1 MERKV
6 EYSGESASLSSGS
19 RWGSGMPSTAKE
31 AAYATLNIQDP
42 NYPELLQKLNS
53 AIGYLGEREREVVI
67 SAYHFAN
74 MLHATHKPRHTGEP
88 YITHP
93 VEVACILASYHVDEE
108 VLVAALLHDVYE
120 DHPDRVRLD
129 DIARFYGTGVAGMC
143 DGVTKISKVSNAH
156 RDEIGRELEERL
168 KKLEKAEN
176 TEVTVKER
184 DRLIQ
189 EKKEIEKR
197 KSKAATIHK
206 LIVAMAKD
214 LRTMMVKLADRI
226 HNMRTLNGHKNP
238 MSQKRIAQETLDI
251 FVPIAARLGAFSIK
265 CELADLAFRYVAP
278 NQYEETR
285 RRVTEILE
293 RRRECLMET
302 MKFLRS
308 VLQKYH
314 IDAKLEY
321 HVNSLYYTYRS
332 FKRNKVYEVDHVRI
346 IVSDDDACYR
356 ALGIVHKDSTQVNTI
371 QDYMGTG
378 KSNGYRALHT
388 YIYYQSREVV
398 PVHICSQEHVAVND
412 CGIFAVYADNKMFSA
427 SEVKSRFEVYQPW
440 IKSLLDAAD
449 RADSMN
455 EYVEYVN
462 DLRGDLLS
470 TDVLAFTPNGDPI
483 DLPMGSIP
491 LDFAYRVHTELGN
504 TCVSA
509 QANGVSVDLLKY
521 EIQPNDIIKILSSH
535 SATPRREW
543 YDACKT
549 QFAKNRIRAW
559 FSKGL
564 ESLNIEAGKRIAT
577 AELTKMSLARLAG
590 DENFLQAVALR
601 LGRPDAN
608 ALLRDLGCWQISHE
622 SFGNQVRQ
630 EVRSGYVYK
639 KKKGSVRRGGKRT
652 IMDMIEV
659 VGGLPEGYK
668 LTWMKCCSV
677 VPGDEIVG
685 YLANNQELRVHRL
698 SCTAAQGLRKLY
710 PERFVQLK
718 WQEVGDDVVRSKV
731 GVFVRCRVHEHIV
744 GNIIASFDEKHEHIC
759 EYFYKEDDDGKYAE
773 MRIYFKAASL
783 NQLNG
788 YIRRILE
795 ISGVEN
801 AVRM

>member
-1 MERKV
+1 
-6 EYSGESASLSSGS
+6 
-19 RWGSGMPSTAKE
+19 MPLTAVN
-31 AAYATLNIQDP
+31 AAYASLNIQDP
-42 NYPELLQKLNS
+42 DYPQLLEKLRS
-53 AIGYLGEREREVVI
+53 SITYLGEREQEVVI

-93 VEVACILASYHVDEE
+93 VEVACILASYFVDEE

-129 DIARFYGTGVAGMC
+129 DIARFYGTGVASMC

-168 KKLEKAEN
+168 KKLAKAEDSEN
-176 TEVTVKER
+176 AAKER

-189 EKKEIEKR
+189 ENKEIEKR

-251 FVPIAARLGAFSIK
+251 FVPIAGRLGAFNIK
-265 CELADLAFRYVAP
+265 CELADLAFKYVAP
-278 NQYEETR
+278 HQYEETR
-285 RRVTEILE
+285 KRVAEILE

-302 MKFLRS
+302 MKFLRGA
-308 VLQKYH
+308 LQKCN
-314 IDAKLEY
+314 IEAKLEY
-321 HVNSLYYTYRS
+321 HVNSLHYVYRN
-332 FKRNKVYEVDHVRI
+332 FKRHKVYEVDHIRI
-346 IVSDDDACYR
+346 IVADDDTCYR
-356 ALGIVHKDSTQVNTI
+356 TLGIVHKDSTQVNTMH
-371 QDYMGTG
+371 DYLGTS

-388 YIYYQSREVV
+388 CIYYQSREVV
-398 PVHICSQEHVAVND
+398 PVHICSKDHVAVND
-412 CGIFAVYADNKMFSA
+412 CGIFAAYTDSKLS
-427 SEVKSRFEVYQPW
+427 SGSDVKSRFEVYQPW

-470 TDVLAFTPNGDPI
+470 TDVLAFTPDGDPI

-491 LDFAYRVHTELGN
+491 IDFAYRVHTELGN

-521 EIQPNDIIKILSSH
+521 EIKPNDIIKILSSH

-543 YDACKT
+543 YNACRT

-564 ESLNIEAGKRIAT
+564 ESLNIDAGKRIA
-577 AELTKMSLARLAG
+577 AVELTKMSLARLMD
-590 DENFLQAVALR
+590 DENFLKAVASR
-601 LGRPDAN
+601 LGKPDVATMF
-608 ALLRDLGCWQISHE
+608 RELGCWQISDE
-622 SFGNQVRQ
+622 NFGDKVRQ
-630 EVRSGYVYK
+630 EVRSGYFYK
-639 KKKGSVRRGGKRT
+639 KKKGSARREGKRT

-685 YLANNQELRVHRL
+685 YLANNHELRVHRM
-698 SCTAAQGLRKLY
+698 SCTASQGLRKLY

-759 EYFYKEDDDGKYAE
+759 EYYYKEDDDGKYAE

-788 YIRRILE
+788 YIHRILDVE
-795 ISGVEN
+795 GVES

>member
-1 MERKV
+1 MGTEL
-6 EYSGESASLSSGS
+6 EHDSAAASLNDSNRCGTA
-19 RWGSGMPSTAKE
+19 MPASAVD
-31 AAYATLNIQDP
+31 AAYATLNIVDP
-42 NYPELLQKLNS
+42 DYPELLEKLHS
-53 AIGYLGEREREVVI
+53 HVSYLGEREQGVVV

-74 MLHATHKPRHTGEP
+74 MLHASHKPRHTGEP

-120 DHPDRVRLD
+120 DHPDRVRLE
-129 DIARFYGTGVAGMC
+129 DIARFYGTEVAGMC

-168 KKLEKAEN
+168 KKLEKAAN
-176 TEVTVKER
+176 TESAAKER

-189 EKKEIEKR
+189 EKKENEKR
-197 KSKAATIHK
+197 KNKAATIHK

-214 LRTMMVKLADRI
+214 LRTMMVKFADRL

-251 FVPIAARLGAFSIK
+251 FVPLAARLGAYTIK
-265 CELADLAFRYVAP
+265 CELADLAFKYVVP

-285 RRVTEILE
+285 KRVAEILE
-293 RRRECLMET
+293 RRRECLIET
-302 MKFLRS
+302 MKFLRD
-308 VLQKYH
+308 VLQKSN
-314 IDAKLEY
+314 IDAELEY
-321 HVNSLYYTYRS
+321 HVNSLYFTFLS
-332 FKRNKVYEVDHVRI
+332 FKRSKVYEVDHVRI
-346 IVSDDDACYR
+346 IVNDDDTCYR
-356 ALGIVHKDSTQVNTI
+356 VLGIVHKDSTQVNTMH
-371 QDYMGTG
+371 DYLGTG

-388 YIYYQSREVV
+388 WIYYQSREVV
-398 PVHICSQEHVAVND
+398 PVQICSRKHVSVND
-412 CGIFAVYADNKMFSA
+412 CGIFAAYKDSNAFNA

-440 IKSLLDAAD
+440 LKSLLEAAD
-449 RADSMN
+449 RADAQN
-455 EYVEYVN
+455 EYEEYVN

-470 TDVLAFTPNGDPI
+470 TDVLAFTPDGDPI
-483 DLPMGSIP
+483 DLPIGSIP
-491 LDFAYRVHTELGN
+491 IDFAYRVHTELGN

-521 EIQPNDIIKILSSH
+521 EIKPNDIIKILSSH

-543 YDACKT
+543 YNACRT
-549 QFAKNRIRAW
+549 TFAKNRIRAW

-564 ESLNIEAGKRIAT
+564 ESLNIEAGKRIA
-577 AELTKMSLARLAG
+577 AVELTKLSLAHLI
-590 DENFLQAVALR
+590 DNEVFLKAVALR
-601 LGRPDAN
+601 LRKPDVN
-608 ALLRDLGCWQISHE
+608 TMFRDLGCWQISDE
-622 SFGNQVRQ
+622 VFSDRVRQ
-630 EVRSGYVYK
+630 EVRSGNFYK
-639 KKKGSVRRGGKRT
+639 KKKGAAHREGKRT

-659 VGGLPEGYK
+659 VGGLPDGYK

-677 VPGDEIVG
+677 VPGDEIIG
-685 YLANNQELRVHRL
+685 YLANNQQLRVHRVT
-698 SCTAAQGLRKLY
+698 CAASQELRKLY

-759 EYFYKEDDDGKYAE
+759 EYFYKEDEDGRQAE

-788 YIRRILE
+788 YIQRILE
-795 ISGVEN
+795 IAGVES

>member
-6 EYSGESASLSSGS
+6 LCGDESASLTAGP
-19 RWGSGMPSTAKE
+19 RWGAGMPLTAVN
-31 AAYATLNIQDP
+31 AAYASLNIQDP
-42 NYPELLQKLNS
+42 DYPQLLEKLRS
-53 AIGYLGEREREVVI
+53 SITYLGEREQEVVI

-93 VEVACILASYHVDEE
+93 VEVACILASYFVDEE

-129 DIARFYGTGVAGMC
+129 DIARFYGTGVASMC

-168 KKLEKAEN
+168 KKLAKAEDSEN
-176 TEVTVKER
+176 AAKER

-189 EKKEIEKR
+189 ENKEIEKR
-197 KSKAATIHK
+197 KSKA
-206 LIVAMAKD
+206 IVAMAKD

-251 FVPIAARLGAFSIK
+251 FVPIAGRLGAFNIK
-265 CELADLAFRYVAP
+265 CELADLAFKYVAP
-278 NQYEETR
+278 HQYEETR
-285 RRVTEILE
+285 KRVAEILE

-302 MKFLRS
+302 MKFLRGA
-308 VLQKYH
+308 LQKCN
-314 IDAKLEY
+314 IEAKLEY
-321 HVNSLYYTYRS
+321 HVNSLHYVYRN
-332 FKRNKVYEVDHVRI
+332 FKRHKVYEVDHIRI
-346 IVSDDDACYR
+346 IVADDDTCYR
-356 ALGIVHKDSTQVNTI
+356 TLGIVHKDSTQVNTMH
-371 QDYMGTG
+371 DYLGTS

-388 YIYYQSREVV
+388 CIYYQSREVV
-398 PVHICSQEHVAVND
+398 PVHICSKDHVAVND
-412 CGIFAVYADNKMFSA
+412 CGIFAAYTDSKLS
-427 SEVKSRFEVYQPW
+427 SGSDVKSRFEVYQPW

-470 TDVLAFTPNGDPI
+470 TDVLAFTPDGDPI

-491 LDFAYRVHTELGN
+491 IDFAYRVHTELGN

-521 EIQPNDIIKILSSH
+521 EIKPNDIIKILSSH

-543 YDACKT
+543 YNACRT

-564 ESLNIEAGKRIAT
+564 ESLNIDAGKRIA
-577 AELTKMSLARLAG
+577 AVELTKMSLARLMD
-590 DENFLQAVALR
+590 DENFLKAVASR
-601 LGRPDAN
+601 LGKPDVATMF
-608 ALLRDLGCWQISHE
+608 RELGCWQISDE
-622 SFGNQVRQ
+622 NFGDKVRQ
-630 EVRSGYVYK
+630 EVRSGYFYK
-639 KKKGSVRRGGKRT
+639 KKKGSARREGKRT

-685 YLANNQELRVHRL
+685 YLANNHELRVHRM
-698 SCTAAQGLRKLY
+698 SCTASQGLRKLY

-759 EYFYKEDDDGKYAE
+759 EYYYKEDDDGKYAE

-788 YIRRILE
+788 YIHRILDVE
-795 ISGVEN
+795 GVES